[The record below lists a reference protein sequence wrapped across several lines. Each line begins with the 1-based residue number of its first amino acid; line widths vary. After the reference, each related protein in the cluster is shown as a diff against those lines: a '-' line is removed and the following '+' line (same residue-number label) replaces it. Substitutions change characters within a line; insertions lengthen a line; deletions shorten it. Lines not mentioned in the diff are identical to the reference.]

1 MDDNATQLQALHQ
14 IASHLQEL
22 VRLTRIMSYPTIKE
36 TLKITLNTEEKRLV
50 YDLLDGDRK
59 IVDIQQLSGVNISNI
74 SEWGQEWEKIGIVE
88 PGERKGRRRKCFDL
102 SMFGLS
108 VSRAPMDKADNGKK

>member
-1 MDDNATQLQALHQ
+1 MAENATQLQVLQQ
-14 IASHLQEL
+14 ITFYIQEL

-36 TLKITLNTEEKRLV
+36 TLEITLNTEEKRLV
-50 YDLLDGDRK
+50 YDLLDGNRK
-59 IVDIQQLSGVNISNI
+59 IVDIQLLSGVNISNI

-88 PGERKGRRRKCFDL
+88 PGARKGRRRKCFDL

-108 VSRAPMDKADNGKK
+108 VSRIPVDKADNGKK